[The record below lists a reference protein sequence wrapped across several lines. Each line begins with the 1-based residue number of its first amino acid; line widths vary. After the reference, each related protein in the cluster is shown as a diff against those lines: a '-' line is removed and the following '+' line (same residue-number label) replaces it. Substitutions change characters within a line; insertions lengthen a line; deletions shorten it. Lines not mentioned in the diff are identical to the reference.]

1 MNCNEKFSEQLDTL
15 KNLRNIAEEAEA
27 DLYDFFDNNFE
38 SIIKE
43 YQSKLKSPA
52 WIEWKQYTPSF
63 NDGDNCLFGVDCSV
77 YEEGKSYPRSDLGKE
92 IHAFINKNAD
102 CLEGKYGD
110 GFKITVNDDGIN
122 IEEYYDYDW

>member
-1 MNCNEKFSEQLDTL
+1 MSCNEKFGEQLDAL
-15 KNLRNIAEEAEA
+15 KSLRLIAAEA
-27 DLYDFFDNNFE
+27 DAKLYEFFDENFE

-63 NDGDNCLFGVDCSV
+63 NDGDPCLFGIDCSV
-77 YEEGKSYPRSDLGKE
+77 FEEGKSYPKSDLGKE
-92 IHAFINKNAD
+92 IHAFIMRNTD

-122 IEEYYDYDW
+122 VEEYCDW